1 LHALPILAA
10 SFELDCAPVQMAAVG
25 GDTLAIL
32 AADRQITVGVKI
44 AAPDEGDAKGGEW
57 HEYAPRTIVPIP
69 PLPAV
74 DRRNPVV
81 AQSSKLDIGDVG
93 APHAGPARPDCETAC
108 ANPLPHHLLLKRPLL
123 NRILL
128 QPSLQRIPLD
138 ALLLKQLL
146 VIALIGLLK
155 LEPLFRLLRPRPRP
169 LSLDVLLLKILLLAR
184 LLDVLLLQIPLL
196 AGLLDILLPDDLLRR
211 RRLVDLWLSDPW
223 LVDRWLLDPGLRGP
237 RRRIS
242 SRGLS
247 LRLPSR
253 LALIPVSLIALTGKI
268 CRRPFERLHGHAQ
281 RRERQRRHNDFHHDH
296 FPKPAL

>member
-1 LHALPILAA
+1 
-10 SFELDCAPVQMAAVG
+10 
-25 GDTLAIL
+25 
-32 AADRQITVGVKI
+32 
-44 AAPDEGDAKGGEW
+44 
-57 HEYAPRTIVPIP
+57 
-69 PLPAV
+69 
-74 DRRNPVV
+74 
-81 AQSSKLDIGDVG
+81 
-93 APHAGPARPDCETAC
+93 
-108 ANPLPHHLLLKRPLL
+108 LLLKRPLL

-196 AGLLDILLPDDLLRR
+196 ARLLDVLLLKILLLARLLDVLLPDDLLRR

-223 LVDRWLLDPGLRGP
+223 LADRWLLDPGLRGP

-268 CRRPFERLHGHAQ
+268 RRRPFERLHGHAQ